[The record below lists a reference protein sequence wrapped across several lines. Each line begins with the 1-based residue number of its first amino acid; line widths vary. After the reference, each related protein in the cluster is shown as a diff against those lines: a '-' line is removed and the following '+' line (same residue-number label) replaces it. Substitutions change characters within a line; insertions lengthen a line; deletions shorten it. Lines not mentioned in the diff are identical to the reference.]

1 MVPVT
6 RPNSSDRLLVMRL
19 ALALAEHAGRPVT
32 AGDRELAARLL
43 TKPDGPLAGQD
54 PQAFVVFN
62 GVDCRALAST
72 LIG

>member
-1 MVPVT
+1 MTAPS
-6 RPNSSDRLLVMRL
+6 SSDPLLVMRL
-19 ALALAEHAGRPVT
+19 ALALAEHAGRPVS

-62 GVDCRALAST
+62 GYDARSLAT
-72 LIG
+72 TMIG